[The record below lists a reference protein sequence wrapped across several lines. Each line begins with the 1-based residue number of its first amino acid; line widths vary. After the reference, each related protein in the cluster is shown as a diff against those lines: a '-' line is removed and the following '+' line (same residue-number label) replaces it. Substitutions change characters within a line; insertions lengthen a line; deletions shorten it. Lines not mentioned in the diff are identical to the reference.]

1 MRNLEY
7 IILNDENKK
16 CYIDT
21 VEKWN
26 EIIKKTDLYGIFD
39 FEKRK
44 NDRYEFA
51 GYFFNVNDIKKMK
64 VTDTGSYIQLYMRH
78 PEPVLKNGNT
88 EELVDEIIG
97 CIYDRTALKWD
108 FTDCIL
114 SIDSPEAK
122 LKYLEIIESTDI
134 AEVPDEIY
142 DKLTDIALY
151 AKYRNIKI
159 INDIFSDDRFKMPE
173 NPDMDRLSEADA
185 DKKVHYLNN
194 VRQIKEIFEKC
205 GDTMDKF
212 LSLHNI
218 YTKPVTAALTDI
230 NPVLYITEPEIKKIN
245 FAQLAENYMTENQPE
260 TGMKAGYLHRE
271 RAGDA
276 VIRELGCLTDE
287 IIQAGFEDIIPDS
300 RKLEKCHTELMELCG
315 RIATGIMNVP
325 DIFSDSECRKIPEL
339 LQGIIKCPGF
349 RNEAA
354 EYLNKIISAY
364 NCGIYDRMEL
374 SDIFSGWVEGYST
387 EFRRCVKYISEDNI
401 EFISRFLSEKE
412 IKVLHECM

>member
-1 MRNLEY
+1 MEY

-16 CYIDT
+16 YYIDT
-21 VEKWN
+21 AEKWK
-26 EIIKKTDLYGIFD
+26 EILKKTDSYGIFD

-51 GYFFNVNDIKKMK
+51 GNFFSVNDIKKLEI
-64 VTDTGSYIQLYMRH
+64 TDTGSYIQLYMRH
-78 PEPVLKNGNT
+78 PEPVLKNGNS
-88 EELVDEIIG
+88 EELVDEIIR
-97 CIYDRTALKWD
+97 CIYDRTALKWN
-108 FTDCIL
+108 FTDL
-114 SIDSPEAK
+114 FLNIDSPEAK
-122 LKYLEIIESTDI
+122 LKYLEIIEGTDI

-142 DKLTDIALY
+142 DKLADIAFY
-151 AKYRNIKI
+151 AKYRSIKI

-212 LSLHNI
+212 LSSHNI
-218 YTKPVTAALTDI
+218 YTKSVAAALTDI
-230 NPVLYITEPEIKKIN
+230 NPALYITEPEIGKIK
-245 FAQLAENYMTENQPE
+245 FTQLVKNNMTGNQSEPA
-260 TGMKAGYLHRE
+260 MKAGYLHRE
-271 RAGDA
+271 RAVDA

-300 RKLEKCHTELMELCG
+300 RKLEKCHTGFMELCG
-315 RIATGIMNVP
+315 RIAAGIMNVP
-325 DIFSDSECRKIPEL
+325 DIFSDSECRKIPAL
-339 LQGIIKCPGF
+339 LQSIIKCPGF
-349 RNEAA
+349 RSEAA

-387 EFRRCVKYISEDNI
+387 EFKRCVKYISEDNI
-401 EFISRFLSEKE
+401 EFMSRYLSEKE